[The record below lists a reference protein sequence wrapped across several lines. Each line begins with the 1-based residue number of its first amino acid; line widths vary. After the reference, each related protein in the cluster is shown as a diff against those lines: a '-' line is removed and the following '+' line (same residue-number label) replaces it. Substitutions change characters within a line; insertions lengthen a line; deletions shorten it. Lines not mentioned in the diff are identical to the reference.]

1 MHINR
6 IHQKQENVAEKMQ
19 LLDPLIL
26 DQDIV
31 WILIL
36 CLKILEINCK

>member
-36 CLKILEINCK
+36 CLKIQEINCK